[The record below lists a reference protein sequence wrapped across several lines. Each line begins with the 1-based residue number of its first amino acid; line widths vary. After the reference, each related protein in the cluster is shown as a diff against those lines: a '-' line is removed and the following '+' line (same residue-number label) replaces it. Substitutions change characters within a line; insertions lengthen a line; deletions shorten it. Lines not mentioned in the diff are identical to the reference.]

1 MTASTKGAI
10 LTVTTALVW
19 CAKVSASNSNLT
31 VSPGAYANPLMYN
44 VGPNY
49 TVWRTLSTV
58 GFNPTNTAPTFIQVF
73 DPLFLH
79 VTRSS
84 QTSTQASLQATDAL
98 GYNGWYKNSIS
109 A

>member
-1 MTASTKGAI
+1 M
-10 LTVTTALVW
+10 TVTTALVW

-49 TVWRTLSTV
+49 TV
-58 GFNPTNTAPTFIQVF
+58 F